1 MPPSIA
7 SAPRGRAQTPVPRAR
22 SASLRVAAFALALL
36 AGAASAQ
43 VSQSPALGATGAR
56 QRLPAPL
63 PRTEASVAYEAWRAA
78 SAVHREGDRP
88 RALRM
93 TEEALRTS
101 PRDAQLRFLRA
112 VLLAEMGRRTDAIE
126 AFETLV
132 ADFPELPEPY
142 NNLAVLHAGAG
153 DLERAR
159 NALEEAIRALPDYG
173 LAHENLGDVY
183 LRMAQRAYE
192 LALRVEPTRRSAQDK
207 LVMAR
212 ELVQRVGTPR
222 NGGAAAATRSPSSTG
237 AAAGATMAP
246 DAAMSAPSPTP
257 GTAPAP
263 AR

>member
-1 MPPSIA
+1 M
-7 SAPRGRAQTPVPRAR
+7 RG
-22 SASLRVAAFALALL
+22 LALA
-36 AGAASAQ
+36 AASTLALAALADTAAAQ
-43 VSQSPALGATGAR
+43 IIQPPVVGTTGAR

-78 SAVHREGDRP
+78 SAVHRDGDRV

-93 TEEALRTS
+93 AEDALRES

-112 VLLAEMGRRTDAIE
+112 VLLAELGRRTDAIE
-126 AFETLV
+126 GFETLV

-159 NALEEAIRALPDYG
+159 NALEDAIRALPDYG

-192 LALRVEPTRRSAQDK
+192 LAVRVEPARRSAQDK

-212 ELVQRVGTPR
+212 ELVQRVAAPR
-222 NGGAAAATRSPSSTG
+222 AGGGAAAPATGPSSPPG
-237 AAAGATMAP
+237 VP
-246 DAAMSAPSPTP
+246 PTP
-257 GTAPAP
+257 T
-263 AR
+263 R

>member
-1 MPPSIA
+1 M
-7 SAPRGRAQTPVPRAR
+7 SA
-22 SASLRVAAFALALL
+22 LVAT
-36 AGAASAQ
+36 ASAQ
-43 VSQSPALGATGAR
+43 LSQPPAVGATSAR

-78 SAVHREGDRP
+78 STVHREGDRA

-93 TEEALRTS
+93 AEDALRES

-112 VLLAEMGRRTDAIE
+112 VLLAELGRRPEAIE

-142 NNLAVLHAGAG
+142 NNLAVLHASTG

-159 NALEEAIRALPDYG
+159 NALEDAIRALPDYG

-192 LALRVEPTRRSAQDK
+192 LALRVEPARRSAQDK
-207 LVMAR
+207 LVLAR
-212 ELVQRVGTPR
+212 ELVQRVASPR
-222 NGGAAAATRSPSSTG
+222 AGAAASG
-237 AAAGATMAP
+237 AAAGPA
-246 DAAMSAPSPTP
+246 SASRPASA
-257 GTAPAP
+257 TAPA
-263 AR
+263 R